1 MIMTVACKFSCFQ
14 SNKFTS
20 TCTSKDVASKKIK
33 VYIISNS
40 SFDVNIFRNAKL
52 ERKGASTCPV
62 RWNAAQMAKIAF
74 PMSAVD
80 VKVKPVKMTC
90 DVYWSK

>member
-1 MIMTVACKFSCFQ
+1 MLQVKMSFSFNGYYLDI
-14 SNKFTS
+14 S
-20 TCTSKDVASKKIK
+20 IK

-52 ERKGASTCPV
+52 ERKGASIFPV
-62 RWNAAQMAKIAF
+62 RWSAAQMAKTAF